1 MEFRPEGTSPSTV
14 GPTIPSME
22 SGKIVQGAAERS
34 PGGGRRSGVP
44 AVYMRVHE
52 ECEHRRTPPG
62 KCSVVPWTISGFS
75 VFRYSVHFH
84 QTDRT
89 ALDLIQRGAAQ
100 VDDALDLALTLDFQ
114 RSAALQDNLFDFLG
128 DGHHLENPGATL
140 VALVAQIA
148 ALGLEELQAFFDL
161 LVCETRLFQRLGRK
175 VVLRHLALVQ
185 RARQALRHHHVYG
198 RDDVVG
204 RNAHVGQ
211 TGDRLRRIV
220 GVQRGEYKVTGLRR
234 LDGDLGGFDVSN
246 FPDHDDVWILAQERA
261 QSLGKGQTL
270 LGILLHLIDAGHT
283 DFDRVLDRGNIAAF
297 IV

>member
-1 MEFRPEGTSPSTV
+1 M
-14 GPTIPSME
+14 
-22 SGKIVQGAAERS
+22 
-34 PGGGRRSGVP
+34 
-44 AVYMRVHE
+44 HE
-52 ECEHRRTPPG
+52 HFEHRRTPPG

-84 QTDRT
+84 QAYRPI
-89 ALDLIQRGAAQ
+89 LDLVQRGAAQ

-220 GVQRGEYKVTGLRR
+220 GMQRGEYKVTGLRR
-234 LDGDLGGFDVSN
+234 LDGDLGGFDVAY
-246 FPDHDDVWILAQERA
+246 FPDHDDVGLLAQERA
-261 QSLGKGQTL
+261 QRLGEREAL
-270 LGILLHLIDAGHT
+270 LGVLLDLVDPRHA
-283 DFDRVLDRGNIAAF
+283 DFDR
-297 IV
+297 